1 MTTEVDV
8 DIHLDVSLSSLQLY
22 HRREKVLHLPEGG
35 LGAGQDP
42 GAAVSCLL

>member
-8 DIHLDVSLSSLQLY
+8 DIHLDVSLSSLQ
-22 HRREKVLHLPEGG
+22 RFDCSGSVLRPPCRA
-35 LGAGQDP
+35 LGDPGDP